1 MAKEPITSDNHQ
13 QLMLDFGVDAPQI
26 GEKNITLVNGI
37 LVRDENNDD
46 KTYFHWEVIHRAD
59 ETYWSPLDGDR
70 KTLYDITAYKIQN
83 NQNSQW
89 ITIEE
94 WFKLDKF

>member
-1 MAKEPITSDNHQ
+1 MTKEPITSDNHQ
-13 QLMLDFGVDAPQI
+13 QLMLDCGIDAPQI
-26 GEKNITLVNGI
+26 GEKNITLVDGV
-37 LVRDENNDD
+37 LVRDENNKA

-70 KTLYDITAYKIQN
+70 KTLYDITDYKIKNKQN
-83 NQNSQW
+83 DQW
-89 ITIEE
+89 LTVEE